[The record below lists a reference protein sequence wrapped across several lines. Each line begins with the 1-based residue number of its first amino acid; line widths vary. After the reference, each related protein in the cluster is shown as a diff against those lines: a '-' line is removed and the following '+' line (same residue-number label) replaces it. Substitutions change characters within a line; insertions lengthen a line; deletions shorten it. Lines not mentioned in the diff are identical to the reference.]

1 MEDISSLITN
11 ASWSVVLRRQRLFW
25 PRSEFEES
33 GHLIFIDP
41 RQASMFLDEYGRRLH
56 RDISF
61 DGVKYFLA
69 DGDIVIFPSYLH
81 HYVSPYYGD
90 SDRITV
96 AANFWG
102 KHRNA

>member
-1 MEDISSLITN
+1 MEDISSRIITLTR
-11 ASWSVVLRRQRLFW
+11 AGVLCIALTTAFL
-25 PRSEFEES
+25 

>member
-1 MEDISSLITN
+1 MYCVDNGFSGH
-11 ASWSVVLRRQRLFW
+11 A
-25 PRSEFEES
+25 SEFEES

-69 DGDIVIFPSYLH
+69 DGDIVIFLRISITMSALITAILIE
-81 HYVSPYYGD
+81 SP
-90 SDRITV
+90 
-96 AANFWG
+96 
-102 KHRNA
+102 